1 MKLSELKIRKA
12 DTGAVL
18 KLRHPKTEEVIPG
31 MTLTLL
37 GKDSKVLRAIQ
48 LDRTQAALNRMQ
60 RRGADAPVA
69 SEIIDQSMD
78 DLVALTIG
86 WEGFT
91 DDDGS
96 LIPFSKDAVKKIY
109 NDPELPWIKEQAD
122 KFVNDRAN
130 FF

>member
-1 MKLSELKIRKA
+1 
-12 DTGAVL
+12 L

-69 SEIIDQSMD
+69 SEIIDQATD
-78 DLVALTIG
+78 DLVTLTIG
-86 WEGFT
+86 WDGFT

-96 LIPFSKDAVKKIY
+96 LMPFSKDAVKKIY
-109 NDPELPWIKEQAD
+109 NDPELSWIKEQAE

>member
-12 DTGAVL
+12 DSGAVL
-18 KLRHPKTEEVIPG
+18 KLRHPRTEEVIPG

-48 LDRTQAALNRMQ
+48 LERTQAALNRMQ
-60 RRGADAPVA
+60 RRGAVDPVA
-69 SEIIDQSMD
+69 SEIIDQATD

-91 DDDGS
+91 DDDGA
-96 LIPFSKDAVKKIY
+96 LMAFSKDAVKKIY
-109 NDPELPWIKEQAD
+109 NDPELSWIKEQAE
-122 KFVNDRAN
+122 KFINDRAN

>member
-12 DTGAVL
+12 DSGAVL
-18 KLRHPKTEEVIPG
+18 KLRHPRTEEVIPG

-60 RRGADAPVA
+60 RRGAVDPVA
-69 SEIIDQSMD
+69 AEIIDQATD

-91 DDDGS
+91 DDGGA
-96 LIPFSKDAVKKIY
+96 LMPFSKDAIKKIY
-109 NDPELPWIKEQAD
+109 NDPELSWIKEQAE
-122 KFVNDRAN
+122 KFINDRAN